1 MSPAADRL
9 IVALDTGSLAQ
20 AEGVVRALR
29 PAVRWFKVGSEL
41 FTAAG
46 PDAVRMVQ
54 GYEAR
59 VFLDLKWH
67 DIPNT
72 AAGAVRSA
80 ADLGVAM
87 MNVHVAGG
95 EAMLRAAVAAKASTI
110 LIGVTVLTSD
120 AAPVDSVVEAARLG
134 QRCRLDGVVASARE
148 AAAIKTAC
156 GRDFVI
162 VAPGIRPG
170 AVAGDDQARTA
181 GPAEAVRAG
190 ADYLVVGRPITRS
203 ADPLMMARAILE
215 EIDRETVRMSEIPR
229 EGRTKAVGLPKSFD

>member
-1 MSPAADRL
+1 LSPAADRL

-41 FTAAG
+41 FTASG
-46 PDAVRMVQ
+46 PDAVRMVH
-54 GYEAR
+54 GHGGR
-59 VFLDLKWH
+59 VFLDLKFH

-72 AAGAVRSA
+72 VAGAVRSA
-80 ADLGVAM
+80 AGLGVAM

-215 EIDRETVRMSEIPR
+215 EIDRETVRIGEMPR
-229 EGRTKAVGLPKSFD
+229 EGRTKVVGLPKSFD

>member
-20 AEGVVRALR
+20 AEAVVRALR

-46 PDAVRMVQ
+46 PDAVRMVH
-54 GYEAR
+54 GHGGR

-72 AAGAVRSA
+72 VAGAVRSA
-80 ADLGVAM
+80 AGLGVAM

-95 EAMLRAAVAAKASTI
+95 EAMLRAAVAAKAGTI

-120 AAPVDSVVEAARLG
+120 ATPAESVVEAARLAK
-134 QRCRLDGVVASARE
+134 RCRLDGVVASARE
-148 AAAIKTAC
+148 AAGIKTAC

-162 VAPGIRPG
+162 VAPGIRPE

-203 ADPLMMARAILE
+203 ADLLVMARAILE

>member
-1 MSPAADRL
+1 
-9 IVALDTGSLAQ
+9 
-20 AEGVVRALR
+20 
-29 PAVRWFKVGSEL
+29 
-41 FTAAG
+41 
-46 PDAVRMVQ
+46 
-54 GYEAR
+54 
-59 VFLDLKWH
+59 
-67 DIPNT
+67 
-72 AAGAVRSA
+72 
-80 ADLGVAM
+80 M

-215 EIDRETVRMSEIPR
+215 EIDRETVRIGEMPR
-229 EGRTKAVGLPKSFD
+229 EGRTKVVGLPKSFD